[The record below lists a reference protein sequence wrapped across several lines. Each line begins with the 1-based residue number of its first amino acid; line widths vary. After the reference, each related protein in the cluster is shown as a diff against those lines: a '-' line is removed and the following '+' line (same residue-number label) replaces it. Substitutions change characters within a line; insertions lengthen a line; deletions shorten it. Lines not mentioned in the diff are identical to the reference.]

1 MLSLVAQ
8 SRNILGKKVKDIRLK
23 GLIPAVIY
31 GHGVKSRS
39 ITVSE
44 KDFKNIFKQAGESS
58 LIDLKIDD
66 GKPVQVLVHDIQIDP
81 LTNIIQHVDFY
92 QVKTGEK
99 ITVEVEL
106 KFTGESPAVKEL
118 GGVLVT
124 PLNKLKIECLPKDLV
139 HEIEVNISNLK
150 TFEDIIR
157 IKDLTLPASI
167 KVLGSA
173 DEVVALVESP
183 RAEEELKALE
193 EKPVEKVE
201 EVEAIKEKPKEE
213 VVSEEK

>member
-8 SRNILGKKVKDIRLK
+8 LRNVLGKKVKDIRPK

-31 GHGVKSRS
+31 GHGIKSRS
-39 ITVSE
+39 ITVVE

-66 GKPVQVLVHDIQIDP
+66 GKPVQVLVHDMQIDP

-92 QVKTGEK
+92 QVKVGEK

-106 KFTGESPAVKEL
+106 KFTGESPAIKEL

-139 HEIEVNISNLK
+139 HEIEVNIYNLK

-173 DEVVALVESP
+173 DEVVALVETP
-183 RAEEELKALE
+183 RAEEELKTLE